1 MYGYLKY
8 SFFGKQKNLI
18 TICLPWGCEKLPVET
33 KRATVKSHLSSIIM
47 AAWNWVLEP
56 FENIVLQKKV
66 PYQNTYWFVEY
77 GTSESSEWYQIG
89 PKWVLVNSM
98 LSSRSICYCT

>member
-1 MYGYLKY
+1 MTIHREKLGERQPYKNAAIRKESANLQDQKSPDSYLKH

-56 FENIVLQKKV
+56 L
-66 PYQNTYWFVEY
+66 
-77 GTSESSEWYQIG
+77 
-89 PKWVLVNSM
+89 
-98 LSSRSICYCT
+98 